1 MGSDSS
7 IVKMAIAASLPQVP
21 AVVNGLKE
29 RGADEKEEEEE
40 EEEEEGEPEEDSWS
54 VKEECEE
61 HILEWR
67 VGVWEAGRN
76 EEKES
81 NVSYKV

>member
-1 MGSDSS
+1 
-7 IVKMAIAASLPQVP
+7 MAVAASLPQAP
-21 AVVNGLKE
+21 AAVNGLKE
-29 RGADEKEEEEE
+29 HGADEK
-40 EEEEEGEPEEDSWS
+40 EEEGEPEEDSWS

-61 HILEWR
+61 HILEWC

-81 NVSYKV
+81 DMSYKV